1 MAEYRATVLV
11 TYTVVADSAEE
22 ARELLSDTGAMEH
35 PLFPYGSGW
44 CEGDEIQTIVLKED

>member
-11 TYTVVADSAEE
+11 TYTIVADSAEK